1 MSDSPRLVTLGSI
14 NSGGTSIQADVTNL
28 GSAVPIAVTLSTNY
42 TLANPRPPGFP
53 VRPSW
58 TGVEIASFD
67 DIAGAVI
74 ESGTALNVLQCE
86 ATALIAAGAAT
97 LD

>member
-14 NSGGTSIQADVTNL
+14 NSGSTSVQADVTNL
-28 GSAVPIAVTLSTNY
+28 GSAVAVAVTLSTNY

-53 VRPSW
+53 VRPSS
-58 TGVEIASFD
+58 TGVAVASFD

-74 ESGTALNVLQCE
+74 ESGTALSVLQCE

>member
-14 NSGGTSIQADVTNL
+14 NGGATSVQADVTNL
-28 GSAVPIAVTLSTNY
+28 GSAVPVEVTLSTDY

-58 TGVEIASFD
+58 TGVAVAAFND
-67 DIAGAVI
+67 VAGAVI
-74 ESGTALNVLQCE
+74 ASGATIAVLQAE
-86 ATALIAAGAAT
+86 ATALIDAGAAS
-97 LD
+97 LG